1 MMWRNLPEMGIIIGR
16 RGRRAVCVLYLR
28 SHRIIYTIAIYQPKR
43 NRDRRAAGRKE
54 GRRRD
59 LPLPKSTC
67 ALLNDAETGD
77 DDGGTARTTAAATF
91 CRFPGFRAGV
101 TGNSETA
108 ALALATTAA
117 RDFARRRLRRS
128 VGPDEAFI
136 EEGGGG
142 GAETGTGGSS
152 SCDVDVDDDT
162 DVVVT

>member
-1 MMWRNLPEMGIIIGR
+1 M
-16 RGRRAVCVLYLR
+16 
-28 SHRIIYTIAIYQPKR
+28 
-43 NRDRRAAGRKE
+43 
-54 GRRRD
+54 RRD

-77 DDGGTARTTAAATF
+77 DDGGTARARAAATF
-91 CRFPGFRAGV
+91 CRFPGLRAGV

-136 EEGGGG
+136 EGGGGGGG
-142 GAETGTGGSS
+142 GAETGIVVGGAS
-152 SCDVDVDDDT
+152 SCDGDVDDDA